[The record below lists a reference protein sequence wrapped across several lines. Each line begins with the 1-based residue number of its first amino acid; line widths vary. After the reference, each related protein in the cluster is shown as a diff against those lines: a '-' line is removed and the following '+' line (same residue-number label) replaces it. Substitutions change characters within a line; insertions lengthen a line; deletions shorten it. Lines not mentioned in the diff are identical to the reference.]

1 MSKKV
6 VAIIGSYRKG
16 GNIDRAVEAIL
27 AGAREKGAETRMI
40 YLVDR
45 QLPAMRAGARRR
57 ARQMRVEG

>member
-27 AGAREKGAETRMI
+27 AGAREKGA
-40 YLVDR
+40 
-45 QLPAMRAGARRR
+45 
-57 ARQMRVEG
+57 